1 VNNYAAMMADQSTI
15 AISQS
20 YIPKSNTRY
29 AAENSIRGSIA
40 TLGVIASTH
49 FINVDKEDDD
59 IRAEIKSLPSGT
71 RKMYDMATDYFGAAV
86 YPVEPYLLYSTDDTT
101 EYIFRGYHETV
112 CPICPHHK
120 NFDGKEEHQCCLQ
133 M

>member
-1 VNNYAAMMADQSTI
+1 MLKKKQAANMEKAGFTNIIDSSKSINTVNIYAAMLADDESTI

-29 AAENSIRGSIA
+29 AAENSIRSSIA

-59 IRAEIKSLPSGT
+59 IRVEIKSLPSGT
-71 RKMYDMATDYFGAAV
+71 HKMYDMAAV
-86 YPVEPYLLYSTDDTT
+86 YPVEPYLLY
-101 EYIFRGYHETV
+101 
-112 CPICPHHK
+112 
-120 NFDGKEEHQCCLQ
+120 
-133 M
+133 